1 MPIVTWRDEYS
12 VNVEKIDLQHQK
24 LIELVNNLHAS
35 VEARVSKNELE
46 ELLIELVKFTRVHF
60 STEEKYMKDY
70 DFPESEEIRQWLES
84 SDWDETLS
92 LVYVYSSR
100 KIVEEY
106 EQLQQDDLGQLI
118 RNDET
123 KTMSIVRIIIRRGFK
138 VMALAELV

>member
-1 MPIVTWRDEYS
+1 MNIPKRS
-12 VNVEKIDLQHQK
+12 
-24 LIELVNNLHAS
+24 S
-35 VEARVSKNELE
+35 VSKHKSKWLDSIGRTWMFQE
-46 ELLIELVKFTRVHF
+46 
-60 STEEKYMKDY
+60 

>member
-1 MPIVTWRDEYS
+1 MKFLRRSSALKHKSKWLDSIGRTWMFQE
-12 VNVEKIDLQHQK
+12 
-24 LIELVNNLHAS
+24 
-35 VEARVSKNELE
+35 
-46 ELLIELVKFTRVHF
+46 
-60 STEEKYMKDY
+60 

-100 KIVEEY
+100 QIVEEY
-106 EQLQQDDLGQLI
+106 EQLQRDDLGQLI

-123 KTMSIVRIIIRRGFK
+123 KTMSIVQIVMRRGFK